1 MLPKLSK
8 DSRKIDPLYRHIYK
22 LTEATVSDPNQK
34 EIVILMTPII
44 PNNPDASS
52 QTKRVEIDIGSLL
65 LIKCKM
71 DKERKFFMRL
81 AI

>member
-1 MLPKLSK
+1 
-8 DSRKIDPLYRHIYK
+8 
-22 LTEATVSDPNQK
+22 
-34 EIVILMTPII
+34 MTPIT

-52 QTKRVEIDIGSLL
+52 QIKRVEIDIGSLL